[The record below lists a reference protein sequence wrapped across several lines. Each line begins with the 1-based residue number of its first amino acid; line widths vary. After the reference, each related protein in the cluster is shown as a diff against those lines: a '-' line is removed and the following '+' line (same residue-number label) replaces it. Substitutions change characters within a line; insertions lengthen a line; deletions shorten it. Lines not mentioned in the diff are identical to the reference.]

1 MPNIKITDGIKT
13 VFQTIDHELLRTFVA
28 IVDHGGFTRA
38 AEVVNRT
45 QSAVSMQVKRLEE
58 DVIQRPLF
66 ERDGRLMRLTSEG
79 NTLLSYARRILELH
93 GEALNILR
101 QPDMVGRV
109 RIGVP
114 DDYVMRFLPGILKS
128 FSQTWPLVDV
138 EVHCAPSSELLSRQ
152 GSLDLSIVTR
162 EIGDEIGE
170 ILRQDATVWVAADS
184 YTPQPQAPLP
194 LALFDEPCFCRRHA
208 CNALTRAGQAYRI
221 AYSSPSLATLQAV
234 VHTGLAVSA
243 FMRSLVTPGM
253 RILGTEEGLPPLPD
267 SSIVLLRA
275 PQAYSPII
283 DGLAKHIIEGF
294 KQ

>member
-1 MPNIKITDGIKT
+1 ML
-13 VFQTIDHELLRTFVA
+13 QTIDHELLRTFVA

-58 DVIQRPLF
+58 DVIKRPLF

-109 RIGVP
+109 RVGVP

-152 GSLDLSIVTR
+152 GNLDLSIVTR
-162 EIGDEIGE
+162 EIGNEIGE

-184 YTPQPQAPLP
+184 YTPHSQAPLP

-208 CNALTRAGQAYRI
+208 CNALTHAGQAYRI

-234 VHTGLAVSA
+234 VQAGLAVSA
-243 FMRSLVTPGM
+243 FMNSLVMPGM
-253 RILGTEEGLPPLPD
+253 RILGEADGFPPLPD

-275 PQAYSPII
+275 PHANSPVI
-283 DGLAKHIIEGF
+283 DELARHITDEF
-294 KQ
+294 RH

>member
-1 MPNIKITDGIKT
+1 M
-13 VFQTIDHELLRTFVA
+13 FQTIDHELLRTFVA
-28 IVDHGGFTRA
+28 IADHGGFTRA
-38 AEVVNRT
+38 AKVVNRT

-58 DVIQRPLF
+58 DVIKRPLF

-109 RIGVP
+109 RVGVP

-170 ILRQDATVWVAADS
+170 ILRQDTTVWVAAES
-184 YTPQPQAPLP
+184 YTPPPQAPLP

-208 CNALTRAGQAYRI
+208 CNALTHTGQAYRI

-234 VHTGLAVSA
+234 VQAGLAVSA

-253 RILGTEEGLPPLPD
+253 RILGEADGFPPLPD

-275 PQAYSPII
+275 QHANSPVIDELARHII
-283 DGLAKHIIEGF
+283 DEF
-294 KQ
+294 RR